1 MTLSS
6 NKSITNRSLPK
17 VPLAHGRGGRGEA
30 GVGRVLSRCGA
41 LALPLLCLSQ
51 PLTASQRPNI
61 LYIMCDDMG
70 YGDLSCYGQQH
81 FLTPNIDRLAAEG
94 MLMTSAYAGSP
105 VSAPS
110 RATFMTGQH
119 AGHTHVR
126 GNREYWR
133 NSGQVM
139 YGTNADF
146 AVVGQ
151 EPYDTNHV
159 ILPEIMKTAGYR
171 TGMFGKWA
179 GGYEGSAS
187 TPDKRGID
195 EFYGYICQFQ
205 AHLYFPNF
213 LNRYSRQR
221 GDTAVVR
228 EVLEQNI
235 GHAMYGDDYANRQ
248 QYSADLIHQRALEW
262 LRRQEK
268 GKPFFGIFTYTL
280 PHAELRQPDDSLLQ
294 AFRGKL
300 LPERAYR
307 GDNPSRYNP
316 TPEAHA
322 QFAAMITRLDAQ
334 VGEIMALL
342 AEQGLADN
350 TVLIFTSDN
359 GPHEEGG
366 ADPEYFNHDGKF
378 RGLKRST
385 HEGGIRIPFIVR
397 WPGHIKAGSQSDLP
411 FAFYDLMPTFC
422 EMAGIRDYQ
431 KRYQRQQP
439 QVQLAGNVG
448 LQVSKPDYFDGIS
461 ILPTLTGKG
470 KQQLHDHLYWEFHET
485 DMLAV
490 RQGKWKLV
498 VKRGEPTLYD
508 LDADPHEDNDLSA
521 KHPDIVRQLVDK
533 IYEDHTDSPLFRIT
547 LPSRTR
553 W

>member
-1 MTLSS
+1 MNPFLHYAPVGLLPFLTL
-6 NKSITNRSLPK
+6 P
-17 VPLAHGRGGRGEA
+17 
-30 GVGRVLSRCGA
+30 A
-41 LALPLLCLSQ
+41 LAQ
-51 PLTASQRPNI
+51 QRPNI

-81 FLTPNIDRLAAEG
+81 FRTPNIDRLAAQG
-94 MLMTSAYAGSP
+94 MRMTSAYAGSP

-110 RATFMTGQH
+110 RACFMTGQH
-119 AGHTHVR
+119 SGHTHVR
-126 GNREYWR
+126 GNKEYWR
-133 NSGQVM
+133 GRVEYGQNVD
-139 YGTNADF
+139 Y

-151 EPYDTNHV
+151 EPYDTAHV
-159 ILPEIMKTAGYR
+159 ILPEIFKAAGYS

-179 GGYEGSAS
+179 GGYEGSPS
-187 TPDKRGID
+187 TPDKRGVD

-213 LNRYSRQR
+213 LNRYSRSQ
-221 GDTAVVR
+221 GDTTVMR
-228 EVLEQNI
+228 EVMEQNI
-235 GHAMYGDDYANRQ
+235 QHAMYGEDYNNRQ
-248 QYSADLIHQRALEW
+248 QYSADLIHEGALEW
-262 LRRQEK
+262 LRKQEV

-300 LPERAYR
+300 LPERTYR

-322 QFAAMITRLDAQ
+322 QFAAMITRLDVQ
-334 VGEIMALL
+334 VGEIMQLL
-342 AEQGLADN
+342 EERGLADN

-397 WPGHIKAGSQSDLP
+397 WPGHVRAGSESDHP

-422 EMAGIRDYQ
+422 EMANIHNWE
-431 KRYQRQQP
+431 QRP
-439 QVQLAGNVG
+439 W
-448 LQVSKPDYFDGIS
+448 DCDGI
-461 ILPTLTGKG
+461 IIVPTLTGKG
-470 KQQLHDHLYWEFHET
+470 RQRQHDHLYWEFHET
-485 DMLAV
+485 DMLGV
-490 RQGKWKLV
+490 RRGNWKLV
-498 VKRGEPTLYD
+498 VQHGKPSLYD
-508 LDADPHEDNDLSA
+508 LAKDPHEDHDLSA
-521 KHPDIVRQLVDK
+521 QHPDVVRLLIEK
-533 IYEDHTDSPLFRIT
+533 IYEDHTDSPLFPVT
-547 LPSRTR
+547 LPHK
-553 W
+553 

>member
-1 MTLSS
+1 MKRTL
-6 NKSITNRSLPK
+6 LPYFPIGLL
-17 VPLAHGRGGRGEA
+17 PLAA
-30 GVGRVLSRCGA
+30 MPA
-41 LALPLLCLSQ
+41 MAQ
-51 PLTASQRPNI
+51 QQPNI

-81 FLTPNIDRLAAEG
+81 FRTPNIDRMATQG
-94 MLMTSAYAGSP
+94 MRMTSAYAGSP

-110 RATFMTGQH
+110 RACFMTGQH
-119 AGHTHVR
+119 SGHTHVR
-126 GNREYWR
+126 GNKEYW
-133 NSGQVM
+133 SGRVQ
-139 YGTNADF
+139 YGQNADY

-151 EPYDTNHV
+151 EPYDTAQT
-159 ILPEIMKTAGYR
+159 ILPEIFKAAGYR

-179 GGYEGSAS
+179 GGYEGSHS
-187 TPDKRGID
+187 TPDKRGVD

-213 LNRYSRQR
+213 LNRYSRSR
-221 GDTAVVR
+221 GDTCVVR

-235 GHAMYGDDYANRQ
+235 QHAMYGEDYNNRQ

-262 LRRQEK
+262 LRQQEK

-294 AFRGKL
+294 SFRGKL
-300 LPERAYR
+300 LPEREYV
-307 GDNPSRYNP
+307 GNNPSRYNP

-334 VGEIMALL
+334 VGEIMQTLEEL
-342 AEQGLADN
+342 GLADN

-397 WPGHIKAGSQSDLP
+397 WPGHIRAGSESDFP

-422 EMAGIRDYQ
+422 DMAHIDTPE
-431 KRYQRQQP
+431 KTD
-439 QVQLAGNVG
+439 G
-448 LQVSKPDYFDGIS
+448 LS
-461 ILPTLTGKG
+461 IVPTLTGKG
-470 KQQLHDHLYWEFHET
+470 RQHKHDHLYWEFHET
-485 DMLAV
+485 DMLGV
-490 RQGKWKLV
+490 RSGKWKLV
-498 VKRGEPTLYD
+498 VKHGEPSLYD
-508 LDADPHEDNDLSA
+508 LDADPHEDNDLAA
-521 KHPDIVRQLVDK
+521 KYPKKVRKLIK
-533 IYEDHTDSPLFRIT
+533 NIYEEHTDSPLFPIT
-547 LPSRTR
+547 LPQKE
-553 W
+553 